1 MSPCIN
7 RMKHDIWNNCWMLLF
22 SDNQIGKNY
31 IFHYTRYVWNTF
43 IQIVKIFFS
52 VTKNTSL
59 HSSERYAPKNWS
71 KLFISPSVMGRHLSN
86 SVSPNWTRNTM
97 YGLHARAEVTRMT
110 SLKATTD
117 IMQIFTEAVSR
128 GPPQPYIGQSFQSTS
143 RYEAHISLL
152 SPWPFED
159 FPQRSQLCVSGV
171 RDSFYAFPT
180 SNFSQEH
187 WPAGWGHGGACPQ
200 RFSPR
205 WPPCSACTRHTSH
218 PSAWWP
224 RAAES
229 TSVSACVRSPTEG
242 VWTSPPAPLTAWYRT
257 PGRHSVYSSCWPR
270 SAPPGAPSASLLL
283 LWSDTQSA
291 RSTLSGLRGEQH
303 KSHTPQEGTERQILK
318 CAKTS
323 KPLTTESWRLGAGFA
338 PGDLGVQGRVVDH
351 QALQQGHSTV
361 PSLGPQQ
368 IQHVAWRQKRKNSN
382 SNAEHSV
389 KSFLRYDYH

>member
-1 MSPCIN
+1 
-7 RMKHDIWNNCWMLLF
+7 MLLF
-22 SDNQIGKNY
+22 SDNQIGKNC

-86 SVSPNWTRNTM
+86 SVSPNWTETLCMDCTPELRLPEWHHWKPQQTLCKSLQRL
-97 YGLHARAEVTRMT
+97 YPEGLPSHTWDNLFNLHQDTKLTFHFSHR
-110 SLKATTD
+110 D
-117 IMQIFTEAVSR
+117 
-128 GPPQPYIGQSFQSTS
+128 
-143 RYEAHISLL
+143 LL
-152 SPWPFED
+152 RT
-159 FPQRSQLCVSGV
+159 FPRDHSCVFSGV

-180 SNFSQEH
+180 LNFSQEH

-205 WPPCSACTRHTSH
+205 WLPCSACTRRTSH

-338 PGDLGVQGRVVDH
+338 PGDLGVEGWVVDH

-389 KSFLRYDYH
+389 KSF